1 MDNVFEELNK
11 LYEDATK
18 YPTLLDVVRC
28 STVVIVNDAREF
40 THADAERVAARFNYD
55 DEVDFEDEY
64 DSNLGESVED
74 PLAGRSPDKFL
85 VPEEEVGAVIQKIAN
100 NYINLVTNERT
111 TNGRQNVEFMNQ
123 HNLTEDNVR
132 ELAKQLTTAD
142 YSYSSNSRNVN
153 RAGNVLTFFVTEK
166 DFTLSDGR
174 TFEGLKVY
182 VKVDATDDGLVTAV
196 SFHTGSGN
204 VQHPYENNSH

>member
-11 LYEDATK
+11 LYEDTAN
-18 YPTLLDVVRC
+18 YPTLLDVIRC
-28 STVVIVNDAREF
+28 STVVIVNDVREF
-40 THADAERVAARFNYD
+40 THADAERVAARYNYD
-55 DEVDFEDEY
+55 DEVDFEEEY

-85 VPEEEVGAVIQKIAN
+85 VPEEEVGTVIQKIAN

-111 TNGRQNVEFMNQ
+111 TNGRQNVEFMHQ

-132 ELAKQLTTAD
+132 ELAQQLTVAD

-174 TFEGLKVY
+174 TFDGLKVY
-182 VKVDATDDGLVTAV
+182 VKVDATDEGIVTAV
-196 SFHTGSGN
+196 SFHNGSGN
-204 VQHPYENNSH
+204 MQHPYENQ

>member
-1 MDNVFEELNK
+1 MNDVFDELNR
-11 LYEDATK
+11 LYEEDTSN
-18 YPTLLDVVRC
+18 YPTLLDIVRC

-40 THADAERVAARFNYD
+40 THEDAEKVAARFNYD
-55 DEVDFEDEY
+55 GDVDFEDEY
-64 DSNLGESVED
+64 DAHLGESVED
-74 PLAGRSPDKFL
+74 PLAGRRADKFL
-85 VPEEEVGAVIQKIAN
+85 VPEEEVGAVINKIAN

-123 HNLTEDNVR
+123 YNLTEDNVR
-132 ELAKQLTTAD
+132 ELAKQLTVAD

-174 TFEGLKVY
+174 TFEGLRVY

-196 SFHTGSGN
+196 SFHSGSGSM
-204 VQHPYENNSH
+204 QHPYEN